1 MLAGK
6 DFIRAGDG
14 ATCPK
19 RWETIRV
26 GKRVAGLSQRQ
37 KCDFYCCFILWTILK
52 YKNIITINLNSKV
65 FIQETACLN

>member
-37 KCDFYCCFILWTILK
+37 KCDFYCCFISCEQFWSTKIL
-52 YKNIITINLNSKV
+52 S
-65 FIQETACLN
+65 E